1 MAKEKIEEIMK
12 SIVFKTYLDVY
23 IPIDKICAFGDDG
36 EGGYGI
42 EVTSGTVY
50 DASEEDIN
58 CLKTLISGY

>member
-1 MAKEKIEEIMK
+1 MK
-12 SIVFKTYLDVY
+12 SIVFKTYLGVY

-58 CLKTLISGY
+58 CLKTLICEY